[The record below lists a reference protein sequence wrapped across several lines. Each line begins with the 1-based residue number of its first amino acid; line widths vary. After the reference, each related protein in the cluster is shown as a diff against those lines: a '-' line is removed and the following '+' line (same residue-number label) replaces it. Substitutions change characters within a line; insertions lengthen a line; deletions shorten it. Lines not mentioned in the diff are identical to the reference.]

1 MPDKRSDGMPRRF
14 FKSHEMRRTTA
25 IYDQIRQEE
34 QAKHQ
39 RELDVL
45 ARENALKEHYGLTP
59 VRMSDG
65 YRIEKNGVTLDM
77 DFRNLQATEDAM
89 RVIAYIIRLYNQ
101 EFRTERP
108 HFYADMG
115 NLKIDNRPLFDTTYL
130 KGHNGNF
137 DAFLS
142 PGQEASHEMP
152 KLADFLNAILQ
163 TQQ

>member
-14 FKSHEMRRTTA
+14 FKSEDMRYATESHEK
-25 IYDQIRQEE
+25 IKQEE

-45 ARENALKEHYGLTP
+45 ARENALKQKYHLTP

-108 HFYADMG
+108 QFYVQNGD
-115 NLKIDNRPLFDTTYL
+115 LKIDNRPLFDTTYL
-130 KGHNGNF
+130 KGYGGNF
-137 DAFLS
+137 DVFLS
-142 PGQEASHEMP
+142 PNQDRDNEMR
-152 KLADFLNAILQ
+152 KLADFLNAVLE
-163 TQQ
+163 TRK